1 MDRNNKRTGIILN
14 GRDSAETLSYVS
26 YNKNL
31 NNIREKG
38 NKARTELCRVR
49 AIYNPNPPASD

>member
-38 NKARTELCRVR
+38 NKARTEECRVR
-49 AIYNPNPPASD
+49 AVYMP

>member
-1 MDRNNKRTGIILN
+1 MDRNNKRTGTILN

-38 NKARTELCRVR
+38 NKARTDECRIR
-49 AIYNPNPPASD
+49 AVYMP